1 MGENGDGRGGRG
13 NASLDAVLREV
24 LRGGRLDPGAERL
37 AAQGVERLR
46 TFLAGDP
53 SVNLGKGAAGT
64 AAGADERLGEQVGDA
79 VDAEVVEDEGD
90 GAVAADAPRIL
101 RHAIPLRGG
110 RLAEVLVPE
119 GLTTADARRIAAVLE
134 ALALDEEEGAG
145 A

>member
-1 MGENGDGRGGRG
+1 MGENGDGRTGRG
-13 NASLDAVLREV
+13 GASLDAVLREV

-53 SVNLGKGAAGT
+53 SVNLGKGAPGPAGG
-64 AAGADERLGEQVGDA
+64 AGERLGEQVGDA
-79 VDAEVVEDEGD
+79 VDAEVVEEE
-90 GAVAADAPRIL
+90 APAAEAGRTL

-119 GLTTADARRIAAVLE
+119 HLTAADARRIAAVLE